1 MGWRVRRSVK
11 LMPGLRLNIGK
22 RGVSVSAGKR
32 GATVN
37 LSKRGVRT
45 TVGIPG
51 TGISYST
58 LAKASPPA
66 APSPVTTSSRPSRGS
81 SGVGLGILLVL
92 GGIVTAAVAFGSGN
106 TSSSSTS
113 STSTPSEHAITAYDA
128 GVDSAPDTIHADQAA
143 AYEPSDAKACS
154 RGCPCGNTCISCD
167 KVCHVGA
174 SSRERH
180 HHR

>member
-1 MGWRVRRSVK
+1 
-11 LMPGLRLNIGK
+11 MPGLRLNIGK

-58 LAKASPPA
+58 LDKTSAPRATPTAS
-66 APSPVTTSSRPSRGS
+66 TTSAAKTGS

-92 GGIVTAAVAFGSGN
+92 GGFVTAAVVFGAGSS
-106 TSSSSTS
+106 SSSSTS
-113 STSTPSEHAITAYDA
+113 STPSAATYSPSAVTNSRNDA
-128 GVDSAPDTIHADQAA
+128 GIDSAIDANAATAA
-143 AYEPSDAKACS
+143 APYEPSGGKACS

-167 KVCHVGA
+167 KVCHGGST
-174 SSRERH
+174 SSHHRH
-180 HHR
+180 HR